1 MVYSNLELTDV
12 DLRASQPDKI
22 LTKLKPHQLTSLYK
36 ATMMENSGEIT
47 YKIKNFHMYSHLF
60 YDNSNIISSDNE
72 ITEITI
78 KTNLGILG
86 DKVGYGKTLLAL
98 SLIASNNLDNIHIN
112 PMYVK
117 NFASPS
123 IYNYLNIS
131 VSNNLIQR
139 RSNIINTT
147 LVIVPR
153 GPVYVQWEKTIVDNT
168 KLKMLSITNYGFIK
182 NSLPKFN
189 GNNQNEIMDF
199 FESYDLILIK
209 NTTLKV
215 LIDNY
220 YSGCLFMK
228 NWKRIMVDEAHDII
242 NKIPYHMNYYYLWLI
257 SGTYTDLF
265 SKSGYSQY
273 TNGLRDLLNINSIAS
288 VIVKNDNDFIKMS
301 FDIPEPIEHYYLCK
315 LPTNYYIAKRFLN
328 SSVLEKVNANDF
340 AGAIRELG
348 GRNETEDDIIELVS
362 KDLKRGLFNLEMER
376 DFINSQDINE
386 DDKQLKI
393 TNINV
398 KIEVQKN
405 KIKDLT
411 DRIKSLNDNS
421 CGICMNTIEDA
432 VLLECTHA
440 FCGGCIFKW
449 FKDDLDN
456 LGNKS
461 CPFCRKHV
469 SDYKKI
475 TAIVNKKDEKSHYE
489 KREEIFSKEE
499 TLLKIIEKNPTG
511 KFLIFT
517 KIDNGFEIFKKKL
530 NDANLKYEF
539 LKGTTNHMV
548 NVLDRF
554 KKGIINIILLNTQ
567 YAGSGIEINYAT
579 DVIIFHSMGIDKQQA
594 VGRAQRVGRTSQLR
608 IHNLC
613 YEDEMNS

>member
-242 NKIPYHMNYYYLWLI
+242 NNIPIHMNYYYLWLI
-257 SGTYTDLF
+257 TGTYNDLF
-265 SKSGYSQY
+265 TKTGYSHY
-273 TNGLRDLLNINSIAS
+273 ISGIKELMNRNSIAS
-288 VIVKNDNDFIKMS
+288 IIVKNSNDFIKNS
-301 FDIPEPIEHYYLCK
+301 FDIPEPNEKYYLCK
-315 LPTNYYIAKRFLN
+315 LPTNYHIAKRFIN
-328 SSVLEKVNANDF
+328 SSVLEKINANDF

-348 GRNETEDDIIELVS
+348 GKNETEDNIIELVS
-362 KDLKRGLFNLEMER
+362 KDLKRGLFNLQMELS
-376 DFINSQDINE
+376 FIQSQDINE
-386 DDKQLKI
+386 EEKELKI
-393 TNINV
+393 NNIKI
-398 KIEVQKN
+398 KIEVQEN
-405 KIKDLT
+405 KIKELT
-411 DRIKSLNDNS
+411 DRIKDFKENS
-421 CGICMNTIEDA
+421 CAICMDTLQDP
-432 VLLECTHA
+432 VLLECTHL
-440 FCGGCIFKW
+440 FCGGCIFSW
-449 FKDDLDN
+449 LN
-456 LGNKS
+456 RNNNN
-461 CPFCRKHV
+461 CPNCRK
-469 SDYKKI
+469 SIGDMNKL
-475 TAIVNKKDEKSHYE
+475 TAIVKKTNNKKDEIY
-489 KREEIFSKEE
+489 SKED
-499 TLLKIIEKNPTG
+499 TLLKIIENNPDG
-511 KFLIFT
+511 KFLVFT
-517 KIDNGFEIFKKKL
+517 QIDNGFEVFKTKL
-530 NDANLKYEF
+530 RTNNISFEL
-539 LKGTTNHMV
+539 LKGNTTHML
-548 NVLDRF
+548 NVLERF
-554 KKGIINIILLNTQ
+554 KNGITKIILLNTQ

-579 DVIIFHSMGIDKQQA
+579 DVIIFHSMGLDKQQA
-594 VGRAQRVGRTSQLR
+594 IGRAQRVGRTSKLN

-613 YEDEMNS
+613 YEDEMVY

>member
-1 MVYSNLELTDV
+1 MDTNTHYDLELNENDC
-12 DLRASQPDKI
+12 LAAQPEKI
-22 LTKLKPHQLTSLYK
+22 LLKLKPHQLTSLYK
-36 ATMMENSGEIT
+36 AIEMENKGEIH
-47 YKIKNFHMYSHLF
+47 YRLKNFSIYHH
-60 YDNSNIISSDNE
+60 SNVENE
-72 ITEITI
+72 SIDI
-78 KTNLGILG
+78 KVGGNVGILG
-86 DKVGYGKTLLAL
+86 DKVGYGKTLIAL
-98 SLIASNNLDNIHIN
+98 SLIASNNPMNIYIN
-112 PMYVK
+112 PIYIK
-117 NFASPS
+117 NFSS
-123 IYNYLNIS
+123 HYHYNYLNIS

-139 RSNIINTT
+139 RSNIINST
-147 LVIVPR
+147 LVVVPR
-153 GPVYVQWEKTIVDNT
+153 GPVYIQWEKTIRENT
-168 KLKMLSITNYGFIK
+168 KLKMLSITNFGFIK
-182 NSLPKFN
+182 TSLPKFN
-189 GNNQNEIMDF
+189 GSNQNEIMDF
-199 FESYDLILIK
+199 FENYDLILIK
-209 NTTLKV
+209 NTTLKI
-215 LIDNY
+215 LLETY

-242 NKIPYHMNYYYLWLI
+242 NKIPYNMNYYYLWLI
-257 SGTYTDLF
+257 TGTYIDLF
-265 SKSGYSQY
+265 SKNGYSQY
-273 TNGLRDLLNINSIAS
+273 TAGLRDLLNINSIAS
-288 VIVKNDNDFIKMS
+288 VIVKNENEFIKSS
-301 FDIPEPIEHYYLCK
+301 FNIPEPIEEYYLCR

-376 DFINSQDINE
+376 DFINSQDIDD

-411 DRIKSLNDNS
+411 DRIRCINENT
-421 CGICMNTIEDA
+421 CGICMDIVQEP
-432 VLLECTHA
+432 VLLECTHI

-449 FKDDLDN
+449 FKDDLNN
-456 LGNKS
+456 LGNKN
-461 CPFCRKHV
+461 CPFCRKQV

-475 TAIVNKKDEKSHYE
+475 TAIVNKKDGDNNYE
-489 KREEIFSKEE
+489 KREEIYSKED

-548 NVLDRF
+548 NVLERF
-554 KKGIINIILLNTQ
+554 KKGITNIILLNTQ

-594 VGRAQRVGRTSQLR
+594 IGRAQRVGRTSQLK

>member
-257 SGTYTDLF
+257 TGTYNDLF
-265 SKSGYSQY
+265 TKTGYSHY
-273 TNGLRDLLNINSIAS
+273 ISGIKELMNRNSIAS
-288 VIVKNDNDFIKMS
+288 IIVKNSNDFIKNS
-301 FDIPEPIEHYYLCK
+301 FDIPEPNEKYYLCK
-315 LPTNYYIAKRFLN
+315 LPTNYHIAKRFIN
-328 SSVLEKVNANDF
+328 SSVLEKINANDF

-348 GRNETEDDIIELVS
+348 GKNETEDNIIELVS
-362 KDLKRGLFNLEMER
+362 KDLKRGLFNLQMELS
-376 DFINSQDINE
+376 FIQSQDINE
-386 DDKQLKI
+386 EEKELKI
-393 TNINV
+393 NNIKI
-398 KIEVQKN
+398 KIEVQEN
-405 KIKDLT
+405 KIKELT
-411 DRIKSLNDNS
+411 DRIKDFKENS
-421 CGICMNTIEDA
+421 CAICMDTLQDP
-432 VLLECTHA
+432 VLLECTHL
-440 FCGGCIFKW
+440 FCGGCIFSW
-449 FKDDLDN
+449 LN
-456 LGNKS
+456 RNNNN
-461 CPFCRKHV
+461 CPNCRK
-469 SDYKKI
+469 SIGDMNKL
-475 TAIVNKKDEKSHYE
+475 TAIVKKTNNKKDEIY
-489 KREEIFSKEE
+489 SKED
-499 TLLKIIEKNPTG
+499 TLLKIIENNPDG
-511 KFLIFT
+511 KFLVFT
-517 KIDNGFEIFKKKL
+517 QIDNGFEVFKTKL
-530 NDANLKYEF
+530 RTNNISFEL
-539 LKGTTNHMV
+539 LKGNTTHML
-548 NVLDRF
+548 NVLERF
-554 KKGIINIILLNTQ
+554 KNGITKIILLNTQ

-579 DVIIFHSMGIDKQQA
+579 DVIIFHSMGLDKQQA
-594 VGRAQRVGRTSQLR
+594 IGRAQRVGRTSKLN

-613 YEDEMNS
+613 YEDEMVY